1 MGGPSDGQ
9 TKEARVAGVP
19 PAGRT
24 VGPTFKHMT
33 ERQVVIGHRLGLHAR
48 AAAKIVQLSN
58 RYQSNISIF
67 RNDRGGDIEAD
78 ARSILSILFLAAGH
92 GSTVAVRA
100 SGVDEH
106 EAVDCICEYLK
117 G

>member
-1 MGGPSDGQ
+1 
-9 TKEARVAGVP
+9 
-19 PAGRT
+19 
-24 VGPTFKHMT
+24 MT

-48 AAAKIVQLSN
+48 AAARIVQLSS
-58 RYQSNISIF
+58 RYQSQIAIHRS
-67 RNDRGGDIEAD
+67 DRGKDLEAD

-92 GSTVAVRA
+92 GVTVAVRA
-100 SGVDEH
+100 NGVDEH